1 MKFLEKVILVYNFLD
16 IYTKYNILHTFI
28 QYVLYAGNIHIVVLI
43 CCDTPRIEKLI
54 MGKKGKRIRNLAR
67 MCEQRLRDLFLVDVF
82 LKMVVTKK
90 QNSSIEPQT
99 ETYNW

>member
-1 MKFLEKVILVYNFLD
+1 M
-16 IYTKYNILHTFI
+16 
-28 QYVLYAGNIHIVVLI
+28 YVLYIGNIHIVVLI

-54 MGKKGKRIRNLAR
+54 MGKRGKRIKNLAR

-90 QNSSIEPQT
+90 PNTSSEP
-99 ETYNW
+99 EIDTYNW